1 MKLMKLMLVLL
12 FAVFTVLAS
21 PRPQEDA
28 EYTGWMKTIQS
39 ATGSIRR
46 NIESKAADDIVK
58 DAAKI
63 EDAFKKSEEFW
74 AKRKTDDAV
83 KWSQQSQAAA
93 KEIADA
99 AKGGDMEKV
108 STSLRSLMGNC
119 AACHGA
125 HREKLPEGGYKI
137 K

>member
-1 MKLMKLMLVLL
+1 MKLMKLLLVLL
-12 FAVFTVLAS
+12 LAVFTVFAA
-21 PRPQEDA
+21 PRAQEDA
-28 EYTGWMKTIQS
+28 EHAGWMKTIQA
-39 ATGSIRR
+39 ATGSIRK
-46 NIESKAADDIVK
+46 NIEGKAADDIVK

-63 EDAFKKSEEFW
+63 EDAFKKSEGFW

-83 KWSQQSQAAA
+83 KWSQQAQAAA
-93 KEIADA
+93 KEIAGA
-99 AKGGDMEKV
+99 AKDGDMEKV